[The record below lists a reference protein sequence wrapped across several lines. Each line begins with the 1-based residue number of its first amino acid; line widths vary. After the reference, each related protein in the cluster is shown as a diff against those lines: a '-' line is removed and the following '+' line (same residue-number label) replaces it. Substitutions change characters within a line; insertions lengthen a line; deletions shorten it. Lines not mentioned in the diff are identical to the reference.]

1 MTTAERG
8 KDLTVT
14 SEVGPG
20 PHESS
25 DGLRAKRWAQPL
37 LAAEHL
43 GTWIGLLIAA
53 TGLVLIVVAWG
64 RVAALTNVALQIPY
78 LISAGLTGLGLVV
91 VGLAV
96 VNLSVHRRIAAQRS
110 AQLGEL
116 RALLAELR
124 RTVEGRDQ

>member
-14 SEVGPG
+14 SEVVPD
-20 PHESS
+20 PHESTER
-25 DGLRAKRWAQPL
+25 LRAKRWAQPL

-78 LISAGLTGLGLVV
+78 LISAGLTGLGLIV

-96 VNLSVHRRIAAQRS
+96 VNLSVHRQIAQRRS

-124 RTVEGRDQ
+124 RTVEGRDL